1 MGGTARAVAPVIE
14 APRPRGRPRDQDS
27 AETRLRLLR
36 VAQELFA
43 RHGYEGTSNRTIA
56 KASGITSG
64 AIYHYFASK
73 AELYAAVYEVVFDKV
88 FSEFEKAVADH
99 HTLVAQYAA
108 VLDAAAMLN
117 REDPLV
123 PAFVIG
129 VAGDS
134 ERNPELKQLLRPL
147 RRRNNEFFRRLV
159 AQAAERGELSPEVDL
174 RAVEDLLNAVVSGLA
189 RLSAITGDGR
199 RHAAAVDALQ
209 RFFAGTLLMS

>member
-1 MGGTARAVAPVIE
+1 MGGPTDQWLRSSTRPGRAGGPATRTP
-14 APRPRGRPRDQDS
+14 PRPG
-27 AETRLRLLR
+27 LRLLR

-64 AIYHYFASK
+64 AIYHYFPSK

-88 FSEFEKAVADH
+88 FSEFEQAVAGQ

-117 REDPLV
+117 REDPLL

-129 VAGDS
+129 VASDS

-159 AQAAERGELSPEVDL
+159 AP
-174 RAVEDLLNAVVSGLA
+174 
-189 RLSAITGDGR
+189 GR
-199 RHAAAVDALQ
+199 RARRAEPGRRCRAPWRTCSTPSCRGWPGSRRSPAT
-209 RFFAGTLLMS
+209 AGGTPPRSTPCSASSPGPC